1 MRRGAAAAPRTL
13 SHAVAKKKKRHGPGA
28 GGRVRRAG
36 DPPDRAVNP
45 PPPRR
50 DRPPFGALGALGA
63 LGSLRLNQCAFQKKE
78 KHTLSLKLSKKQFF
92 VLWTR
97 DSREGK
103 LERENLRFA
112 VQIHLKHLPELE
124 AHTTS

>member
-36 DPPDRAVNP
+36 DPPPVRTVTTPTPPP

-50 DRPPFGALGALGA
+50 DRPPFGALGALGVV
-63 LGSLRLNQCAFQKKE
+63 GCLRLNQCDFQKKE
-78 KHTLSLKLSKKQFF
+78 KHTLSLKISKKQFF
-92 VLWTR
+92 VLWTHDQR
-97 DSREGK
+97 DQAGGK
-103 LERENLRFA
+103 
-112 VQIHLKHLPELE
+112 
-124 AHTTS
+124 T